1 MNTSMS
7 KISIIGCGWLGLPL
21 GVFLVEKGFEIK
33 GSTTSEEKLQQ
44 LADSNIQPFLINAG
58 EELKGENLPGFF
70 NADILIINIPSR
82 RRRPDVEA
90 LHFVEVKNII
100 DAAVDRKVQKV
111 IFCSS
116 TGVYADNNKIVFET
130 ETPNPQTDSTKA
142 LVKIENYLQAKT
154 NLQSTILRFSGLIG
168 DDRKAGRFL
177 AGKKNIP
184 NGNSPVNLVHRE
196 DCIQVIYEIIRQNI
210 WNEVFNVCA
219 DEHPTRKDFYTG
231 QALKQGFK
239 KPEFLEEEGIILKIV
254 SNQKLK
260 ERLDYEFIY
269 PDLSAI

>member
-21 GVFLVEKGFEIK
+21 GKFLVEKGFDIK

-44 LADSNIQPFLINAG
+44 LETANIQPFLIKAG
-58 EELKGENLPGFF
+58 KELEGENLPYFF
-70 NADILIINIPSR
+70 NADILIINIPPR
-82 RRRPDVEA
+82 RRRLNVET
-90 LHFVEVKNII
+90 LHFTEVKNII
-100 DAAVDRKVQKV
+100 DAAVEGKIQKV

-116 TGVYADNNKIVFET
+116 TGVYADNNKTVCEKDL
-130 ETPNPQTDSTKA
+130 PDPQTESTKA
-142 LVKIENYLQAKT
+142 LVKIEKYLQSKA

-168 DDRKAGRFL
+168 GDRKAGRFL

-196 DCIQVIYEIIRQNI
+196 DCIQVIYEIIRQDI
-210 WNEVFNVCA
+210 WNEVFNVCS

-231 QALKQGFK
+231 QALKQGFE
-239 KPEFLEEEGIILKIV
+239 KPEFLDDEKVVYKIV

-260 ERLDYEFIY
+260 KRLGYQFIY
-269 PDLSAI
+269 PDLSAG